1 MRGQVALVVLAALA
15 VPGAALAR
23 TEPPRSDQPQYD
35 RPARPILE
43 SGGQRIRAARG
54 SSCWTTYSADGTGT
68 SICGDLAP
76 PRTTKKKLR
85 VRPGGVIKLDMRM
98 PTLEL
103 HAWLGSSRKLKPKR
117 LDDDGEH
124 WKLRLPKSLRRKPT
138 LHLLARYTQGDSGF
152 AAALRRTR

>member
-1 MRGQVALVVLAALA
+1 MRGRLAAVVLLALA
-15 VPGAALAR
+15 LPGAALAR
-23 TEPPRSDQPQYD
+23 TEPPRSGEQQYD
-35 RPARPILE
+35 RPARPMLA
-43 SGGQRIRAARG
+43 SGGQRMRAARG
-54 SSCWTTYSADGTGT
+54 SSCWTTYSADGIGT

-85 VRPGGVIKLDMRM
+85 VRPGGVVKIDMRM

-103 HAWLGSSRKLKPKR
+103 HASLGANRKLKPKR

-124 WKLRLPKSLRRKPT
+124 WKLRLPKSFRRKPT

-152 AAALRRTR
+152 TAGLRRTQ